1 MNKENTTLLFLDDY
15 RMPIDCAKYMYRK
28 GVDCTIYH
36 KQWFIVRSYY
46 AFVRY
51 ITENGLPQFISFDH
65 DLADEFRDT
74 IHENH
79 CFNQENKKEYTG
91 MDCAK
96 WLVNYCINNNKPL
109 PEYAVHS
116 ANPVGAENIDG
127 LLKSYNNML
136 NNKIKET

>member
-36 KQWFIVRSYY
+36 KQWVIVRSYY
-46 AFVRY
+46 AFVKY

-65 DLADEFRDT
+65 DLADLEESRDMSYK
-74 IHENH
+74 NH
-79 CFNQENKKEYTG
+79 RFNEESKKEYTG

-96 WLVNYCINNNKPL
+96 WIVNYCLDNDKPL
-109 PEYAVHS
+109 PKYAVHS
-116 ANPVGAENIDG
+116 ANPVGAENIDM
-127 LLKSYNNML
+127 LLKSFNN
-136 NNKIKET
+136 IQT